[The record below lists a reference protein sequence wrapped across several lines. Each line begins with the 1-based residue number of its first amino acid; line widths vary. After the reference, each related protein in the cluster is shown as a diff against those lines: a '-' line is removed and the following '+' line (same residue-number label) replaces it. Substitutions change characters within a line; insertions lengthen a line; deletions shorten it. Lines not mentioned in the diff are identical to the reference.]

1 MEETKTTSYRGE
13 RFQVIRTSP
22 DSATVHL
29 LCEIHEHV
37 EYIIGLLE
45 DALGWHVGRKETGG
59 YVCGD
64 SFSVAVDHCADRL
77 LEECLVWRH
86 REMPPANVAHWAEFS
101 LMEAQAKLEV
111 DAFFAQGT

>member
-1 MEETKTTSYRGE
+1 MEETKTTTYRGE
-13 RFQVIRTSP
+13 RFEVHRASA
-22 DSATVHL
+22 DSATVQI
-29 LCEIHEHV
+29 LCEIHEHG

-64 SFSVAVDHCADRL
+64 SFSVAVEHCADRL

-86 REMPPANVAHWAEFS
+86 REIPPANVNHWTQFS

-111 DAFFAQGT
+111 DTFFAQTT